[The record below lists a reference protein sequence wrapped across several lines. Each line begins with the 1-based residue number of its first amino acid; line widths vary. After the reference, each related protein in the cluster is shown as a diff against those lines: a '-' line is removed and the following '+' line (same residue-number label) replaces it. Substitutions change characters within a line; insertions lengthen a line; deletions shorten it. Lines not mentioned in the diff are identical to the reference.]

1 MKARNTVTL
10 AAAAALVIAGVFLE
24 GTQQNPW
31 NLVMSYLFSVG
42 AIEGLRR
49 LPALAAW
56 LMSTIV
62 VGLAIYGAA
71 WTLGP
76 NHAASAWASLVY
88 VGLAGAVLSS
98 ATMPIGRGKDDGE
111 SGV

>member
-1 MKARNTVTL
+1 MKVRNTITL
-10 AAAAALVIAGVFLE
+10 AAAAALVVAGVFLE

-31 NLVMSYLFSVG
+31 NLVMSYLFGVG
-42 AIEGLRR
+42 AIEGLKK

-56 LMSTIV
+56 LLSTIV

-76 NHAASAWASLVY
+76 EHAASPWASLVY
-88 VGLAGAVLSS
+88 IGLVGAVLSS
-98 ATMPIGRGKDDGE
+98 AMMPIGRGEVHRE